1 MATLLA
7 LDLETTGIDI
17 KTDLPVQVGLVMRRD
32 GVDSVLIDMLANPGI
47 SIPAEVTAIHGI
59 SNEQVAGAPSAYS
72 VVNYLAEMVEY
83 YAAGDTTYTV
93 GFNSHRFDLPIINN
107 VLQRQAFNLPHI
119 DVLRFARRYFPDVKG
134 ILGGKTLGELHQ
146 IFLNRSLEKAHSAV
160 ADIVG
165 TLDLL
170 RALQI
175 KAGVTLEQ
183 LAEEQSIARPYVF
196 MPLGRYVGLPISEVP
211 YSWAKFMSQKELDP
225 DLRATV
231 DAIMNRPYAQ
241 SGAPA

>member
-1 MATLLA
+1 M
-7 LDLETTGIDI
+7 
-17 KTDLPVQVGLVMRRD
+17 
-32 GVDSVLIDMLANPGI
+32 
-47 SIPAEVTAIHGI
+47 
-59 SNEQVAGAPSAYS
+59 
-72 VVNYLAEMVEY
+72 
-83 YAAGDTTYTV
+83 
-93 GFNSHRFDLPIINN
+93 
-107 VLQRQAFNLPHI
+107 
-119 DVLRFARRYFPDVKG
+119 KG

-211 YSWAKFMSQKELDP
+211 YSCLLYTS
-225 DLRATV
+225 
-231 DAIMNRPYAQ
+231 
-241 SGAPA
+241 